1 MSIAATVRYP
11 FPPASGLR
19 LEHQYE
25 TLRECP
31 VTRVRLPDGQEAW
44 LVVSHP
50 LVQQVLADRR
60 FSRALACEP
69 GRPQLTAQPLPG
81 TSIVSMD
88 PPQHTRL
95 RALVARAFTPQRARE
110 LQPHTERLVDDLL
123 SRMRQAG
130 PPADIVTAVALP
142 LPALVVGSMLGVPPE
157 DYETFRA
164 WTAALLSISNVT
176 PEQADHSLSELIS
189 YVADLVAERR
199 RTSHDDLI
207 GHLVTAHDEHGALSD
222 DELVGFG
229 ITLLAAGAET
239 TTDQIANSVYALLRH
254 PHDFRR
260 LGRTPELVPS
270 AVEELVRY
278 VPLGSTSGL
287 PRVAT
292 EDVMLGDVLIPR
304 GDTVLPSIIAANGDP
319 YAFPSP
325 GTFDMT
331 RHPNRHVGFGH
342 GSHICLGAQVAR
354 MLLSVLLTALP
365 RQFPDLKL
373 ACSEADIIWRHS
385 QVTRGPVE
393 LPVTWASTD
402 RQTPLPRK

>member
-1 MSIAATVRYP
+1 MSIATTVHYP
-11 FPPASGLR
+11 FPPASCLR

-25 TLRECP
+25 TLRERP

-44 LVVSHP
+44 LVVSHV

-95 RALVARAFTPQRARE
+95 RALVARAFTPQRAGE

-164 WTAALLSISNVT
+164 WTAALLSISNIT
-176 PEQADHSLSELIS
+176 PEQAGHSLSELIS

-199 RTSHDDLI
+199 RTPHDDLI

-239 TTDQIANSVYALLRH
+239 TTDQIANSVYVLLRH
-254 PHDFRR
+254 PDDFRR
-260 LGRTPELVPS
+260 LGRDPELVPS

-292 EDVMLGDVLIPR
+292 SDVMLGDVLIPR
-304 GDTVLPSIIAANGDP
+304 GDTVLPSMIAANYDP
-319 YAFPSP
+319 AVFPKP
-325 GTFDMT
+325 DRLDLT

-342 GSHICLGAQVAR
+342 GAHVCLGSQVAR

-365 RQFPDLKL
+365 RHFPDLQL
-373 ACSEADIIWRHS
+373 ACGEADIVWRHS
-385 QVTRGPVE
+385 QVTRGPMA
-393 LPVTWASTD
+393 LPVTWTEPPAA
-402 RQTPLPRK
+402 